1 MSNYLRRTA
10 KVKFS
15 SCFVC
20 LFFFFFF
27 FWLFVRLLAS
37 LQKKMDERIFM
48 KVRSGSRNNLEHV
61 GTEFSL
67 FILFGFFCFRGCGV
81 GSNSC
86 LLPTLRK
93 NCERISWQF
102 HDRLEMAQGTT
113 PNMCVWLD
121 CFALLKL
128 GAVEVYALGG
138 ILFYNQNAR
147 DPFLEYIFHFHQ
159 PMALIPDDVVD
170 IVELHWTKVH

>member
-20 LFFFFFF
+20 LGFFFVFLDC
-27 FWLFVRLLAS
+27 LFVYW
-37 LQKKMDERIFM
+37 QVYKKMYERIFM

-67 FILFGFFCFRGCGV
+67 FILFGLFCFRGCGV

-121 CFALLKL
+121 RFALLKWV
-128 GAVEVYALGG
+128 AVEVYALGG
-138 ILFYNQNAR
+138 ILLYNQNSR